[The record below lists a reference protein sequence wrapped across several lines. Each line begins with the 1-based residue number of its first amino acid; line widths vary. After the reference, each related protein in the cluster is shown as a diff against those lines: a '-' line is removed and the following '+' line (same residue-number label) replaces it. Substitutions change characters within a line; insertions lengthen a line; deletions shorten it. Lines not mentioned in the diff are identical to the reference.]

1 MKTIN
6 IALLGFGTVGSGV
19 YNAIKSNEEKLK
31 KEFNANLIIKKILV
45 SDKTKKRAEDINPNI
60 FTDNFT
66 DVITDDIDLVVEV
79 MGSMDFAKK
88 CILAAFERGKHVVS
102 ANKDLIATYGQEL
115 YKAAYENNCF
125 FMYEASVCGGIPIL
139 RVINNHLFGEKIE
152 KITGIMNGTTNYIL
166 SKMYQ
171 EGLEY
176 KDVLSEAQRLGY
188 AEADPTSDVEGYDS
202 ARKVAILSSLCFN
215 TYVTFKDVYTEG
227 ITNITK
233 QDISYAKKMGYNI
246 KLLGVSKENDGK
258 IEAYIYPAFIP
269 NTCQISNVKD
279 AYNAVYLKSNLLG
292 ESMYYAKGAGS
303 LPTASAVLSDI
314 VNIVKNMS
322 LNLPVERLDRNFE
335 KKEILSIDEIFTKY
349 YLRISLKSNI
359 DISLEILSIFEN
371 MGIGIVK
378 SIKED
383 IQNNN
388 TIIVITEKV
397 KESKIKQCIESLKN
411 LNKNLEIGNMIRIE
425 DNI

>member
-1 MKTIN
+1 
-6 IALLGFGTVGSGV
+6 
-19 YNAIKSNEEKLK
+19 
-31 KEFNANLIIKKILV
+31 
-45 SDKTKKRAEDINPNI
+45 
-60 FTDNFT
+60 
-66 DVITDDIDLVVEV
+66 
-79 MGSMDFAKK
+79 
-88 CILAAFERGKHVVS
+88 
-102 ANKDLIATYGQEL
+102 
-115 YKAAYENNCF
+115 
-125 FMYEASVCGGIPIL
+125 
-139 RVINNHLFGEKIE
+139 
-152 KITGIMNGTTNYIL
+152 
-166 SKMYQ
+166 
-171 EGLEY
+171 
-176 KDVLSEAQRLGY
+176 
-188 AEADPTSDVEGYDS
+188 
-202 ARKVAILSSLCFN
+202 
-215 TYVTFKDVYTEG
+215 
-227 ITNITK
+227 
-233 QDISYAKKMGYNI
+233 MGYNI

-258 IEAYIYPAFIP
+258 IEAYVYPAFIP

>member
-1 MKTIN
+1 MRTIN

-19 YNAIKSNEEKLK
+19 YNAIKSNEETLK
-31 KEFNANLIIKKILV
+31 KELNANLIIKKILV

-88 CILAAFERGKHVVS
+88 CILTAFERGKHVVS

-258 IEAYIYPAFIP
+258 IEAYVYSAFIP

-383 IQNNN
+383 IQDNN

-397 KESKIKQCIESLKN
+397 KESKIKKCIESLKN

>member
-258 IEAYIYPAFIP
+258 IEAYVYPAFIP

-322 LNLPVERLDRNFE
+322 LNLPGERLDRNFE

-349 YLRISLKSNI
+349 YLRIGLKSNI
-359 DISLEILSIFEN
+359 DISSEILSIFEN
-371 MGIGIVK
+371 MGIGVVK
-378 SIKED
+378 NIKED

-425 DNI
+425 DDI

>member
-1 MKTIN
+1 MRNIN

-88 CILAAFERGKHVVS
+88 CILTAFERGKHVVS

-202 ARKVAILSSLCFN
+202 ARKLAILSSLCFN

-258 IEAYIYPAFIP
+258 IEVYVYPAFIP

-359 DISLEILSIFEN
+359 DISSEILSIFEN
-371 MGIGIVK
+371 MGIGVVK
-378 SIKED
+378 NIKED
-383 IQNNN
+383 IKDNN

-397 KESKIKQCIESLKN
+397 KESKIKKCIESLKN

>member
-88 CILAAFERGKHVVS
+88 CILTAFERGKHVVS

-152 KITGIMNGTTNYIL
+152 KVTGIMNGTTNYIL

-258 IEAYIYPAFIP
+258 IEAYVYPAFIP

-314 VNIVKNMS
+314 VNIIKNMS

-335 KKEILSIDEIFTKY
+335 MKEIQY
-349 YLRISLKSNI
+349 RHHLRNI
-359 DISLEILSIFEN
+359 INF
-371 MGIGIVK
+371 
-378 SIKED
+378 
-383 IQNNN
+383 
-388 TIIVITEKV
+388 
-397 KESKIKQCIESLKN
+397 
-411 LNKNLEIGNMIRIE
+411 
-425 DNI
+425 